1 MAHWGLNFTIC
12 REHTGAHADTGLIFQ
27 ASSWMC
33 QESQT
38 WKGCERIL
46 CRRAATARQA
56 FVQRETWGAA
66 RRCCLMQGYSFE
78 RWHSLLY
85 EDVVTH
91 KYGNDGM
98 SLCCLLSVKD
108 SFTGKSFQQYESCK
122 SKPIFAISQS
132 TLCIK
137 ADINMS
143 TYLELSH
150 LYYV

>member
-1 MAHWGLNFTIC
+1 MGGHHDSRQTHTQGTHRTTKSLHTKVHKVAHWVLNFTIC

-46 CRRAATARQA
+46 CRRAATAQQA
-56 FVQRETWGAA
+56 FVQRETWEAA

-91 KYGNDGM
+91 KYGNDG
-98 SLCCLLSVKD
+98 
-108 SFTGKSFQQYESCK
+108 
-122 SKPIFAISQS
+122 
-132 TLCIK
+132 
-137 ADINMS
+137 
-143 TYLELSH
+143 SH
-150 LYYV
+150 